1 VVGLGDSTLATQ
13 TWSIA
18 RRSTLQVLRQPALLI
33 ALLAFPLFMLTV
45 NVSNL
50 GRLVRLSSFPTRSY
64 LSFALAFPLVQ
75 GALYTV
81 VGTGTNIAQDIESGF
96 LSRLALTRV
105 RRPALLFGLLAGA
118 ILIAL
123 IQSLTYLLVGLAA
136 GAKLT
141 TGVPGLLA
149 IVALAV
155 LMGIGFGAFG
165 LFLALRTGS
174 SAAVQAFLPLLFA
187 ALFMSSMNLPRSLI
201 QTAWF
206 RDVATYNPVSYLIE
220 AIRSLMISG
229 WDGAALARG
238 FGIAGAIALLAVA
251 AAASALRVRVLR

>member
-1 VVGLGDSTLATQ
+1 
-13 TWSIA
+13 
-18 RRSTLQVLRQPALLI
+18 
-33 ALLAFPLFMLTV
+33 
-45 NVSNL
+45 
-50 GRLVRLSSFPTRSY
+50 
-64 LSFALAFPLVQ
+64 
-75 GALYTV
+75 
-81 VGTGTNIAQDIESGF
+81 
-96 LSRLALTRV
+96 
-105 RRPALLFGLLAGA
+105 
-118 ILIAL
+118 
-123 IQSLTYLLVGLAA
+123 
-136 GAKLT
+136 
-141 TGVPGLLA
+141 
-149 IVALAV
+149 
-155 LMGIGFGAFG
+155 